1 MIDRLLFVRASCAIV
16 GAFSTVAVAAGAPPS
31 SAQKTHLPKIVQAL
45 GLAPVWAVAAPE
57 DRKGLLA
64 HPRLFAEGAE
74 NLTNCLGAPKGSVG
88 FCRVQ
93 QEEFLVDYVDAFY
106 NHITA
111 QQNVA
116 FLIGGDGGT
125 TMPSYAVQVNH
136 LQACAWRI
144 AILGSGG
151 AQVSIGDKWSA
162 ESACRG
168 IGKIAYGAAVQ
179 RAKTIDGQIETYM
192 NDGSKPIDMVDA
204 AP

>member
-1 MIDRLLFVRASCAIV
+1 MIDRRVLLCAASAVV
-16 GAFSTVAVAAGAPPS
+16 GVFATITVAVGATNHGVAAP
-31 SAQKTHLPKIVQAL
+31 LPKIVQTL
-45 GLAPVWAVAAPE
+45 GLAPIWAVAGPQ

-64 HPRLFAEGAE
+64 HPRLLAEGVE
-74 NLTNCLGAPKGSVG
+74 DLTNCLGAPKDGVRY
-88 FCRVQ
+88 CHVQ

-125 TMPSYAVQVNH
+125 TMPSYAVQINH

-151 AQVSIGDKWSA
+151 SQVSIGDKWSA
-162 ESACRG
+162 EAACSHV
-168 IGKIAYGAAVQ
+168 GKIAYRAAVI
-179 RAKTIDGQIETYM
+179 RAKVIDRQIATYTT
-192 NDGSKPIDMVDA
+192 NGTKPIDMGDA